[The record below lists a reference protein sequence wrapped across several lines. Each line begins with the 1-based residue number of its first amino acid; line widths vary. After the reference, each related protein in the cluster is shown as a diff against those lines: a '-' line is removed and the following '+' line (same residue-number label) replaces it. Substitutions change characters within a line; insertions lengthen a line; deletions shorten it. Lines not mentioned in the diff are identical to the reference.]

1 MCSTGSSKIIK
12 TILVMYI
19 SGVLLN
25 EKHSKTCQPARSL
38 VVHLSLR
45 HHKRYQIADFDP
57 LRQAFSPIS
66 NRLLPIPTPSTPKNK
81 DLPPS
86 EKKRDLPQSPPP
98 QKSNNSSPRYLL
110 DHSKMSL
117 VPERN

>member
-1 MCSTGSSKIIK
+1 MPG
-12 TILVMYI
+12 
-19 SGVLLN
+19 
-25 EKHSKTCQPARSL
+25 RSL

-66 NRLLPIPTPSTPKNK
+66 DRLLPLPTPSTPKNK
-81 DLPPS
+81 DLV
-86 EKKRDLPQSPPP
+86 KKKNSDLPQSPPP
-98 QKSNNSSPRYLL
+98 QKSNNSSLRYLL

-117 VPERN
+117 VPERNEFIPHLYAR

>member
-66 NRLLPIPTPSTPKNK
+66 NRLLPLPTPSTPKNK

-86 EKKRDLPQSPPP
+86 EKNVICPSRPHLKNLIIHPQGTF
-98 QKSNNSSPRYLL
+98 
-110 DHSKMSL
+110 
-117 VPERN
+117 